1 MALQPLEKILMNILL
16 TTLYFLADEAPVKE
30 GPAPSPIFQFLPIIA
45 IVIFFY
51 FIMFR
56 PQQKERAR
64 REKAL
69 GELKK
74 NDRVVTIGG
83 IIGTIANISEKEQEV
98 TLKIDDNS
106 RIKMRRSAI
115 QGLYQEENKESTS

>member
-1 MALQPLEKILMNILL
+1 MNILF
-16 TTLYFLADEAPVKE
+16 TTLYFFAEEAAGQE
-30 GPAPSPIFQFLPIIA
+30 GPAASPLLQFLPLIA

-83 IIGTIANISEKEQEV
+83 MIGTIASISEKEQEV
-98 TLKIDDNS
+98 ILKIDENT
-106 RIKMRRSAI
+106 RAKFRRSAI
-115 QGLYQEENKESTS
+115 QGLYQEDMKETTN

>member
-1 MALQPLEKILMNILL
+1 MNVLL
-16 TTLYFLADEAPVKE
+16 TTLFLFAEDAPVQE
-30 GPAPSPIFQFLPIIA
+30 GPASSPLLQFLPLVA

-56 PQQKERAR
+56 PQQKERSR

-74 NDRVVTIGG
+74 NDRVVSIGG

-98 TLKIDDNS
+98 TLKIDENT
-106 RIKMRRSAI
+106 RMKFRRSAI
-115 QGLYQEENKESTS
+115 QGLYQEDMKETK

>member
-1 MALQPLEKILMNILL
+1 M
-16 TTLYFLADEAPVKE
+16 
-30 GPAPSPIFQFLPIIA
+30 

-64 REKAL
+64 REQAL
-69 GELKK
+69 KELKK

-83 IIGTIANISEKEQEV
+83 IIGTIANISESDQEV

-106 RIKMRRSAI
+106 KMKVRRSAI
-115 QGLYQEENKESTS
+115 QGLYQVETKETTS

>member
-1 MALQPLEKILMNILL
+1 MHTLL
-16 TTLYFLADEAPVKE
+16 ATLFLLAEEAPAKQ
-30 GPAPSPIFQFLPIIA
+30 PSAPSFIVQSLPF
-45 IVIFFY
+45 IVIVVFFY

-64 REKAL
+64 RELAL
-69 GELKK
+69 KELKK

-83 IIGTIANISEKEQEV
+83 IIGTIANISESDQEV

-106 RIKMRRSAI
+106 KMKVRRSAI
-115 QGLYQEENKESTS
+115 QGLYQVETKEATS

>member
-1 MALQPLEKILMNILL
+1 MNTLFS
-16 TTLYFLADEAPVKE
+16 TLYLFAEEAAPVKE
-30 GPAPSPIFQFLPIIA
+30 GAAPPQILQFLPIIA

-69 GELKK
+69 SELKK
-74 NDRVVTIGG
+74 NDRVITIGG
-83 IIGTIANISEKEQEV
+83 IIGTIANISESDQEV
-98 TLKIDDNS
+98 TLKVDDNS
-106 RIKMRRSAI
+106 RIKMRRNAI
-115 QGLYQEENKESTS
+115 QGLYQVETKEQSS

>member
-1 MALQPLEKILMNILL
+1 MSFREENGMNTILTSLILL
-16 TTLYFLADEAPVKE
+16 AEEAPVQE
-30 GPAPSPIFQFLPIIA
+30 GPAPNPFFQFLPLIA

-64 REKAL
+64 REKVL
-69 GELKK
+69 NELKK

-83 IIGTIANISEKEQEV
+83 IIGTISNISEADQEV

-106 RIKMRRSAI
+106 KMKVRRSAV
-115 QGLYQEENKESTS
+115 QGLYQVETKETTS

>member
-1 MALQPLEKILMNILL
+1 MNFLL
-16 TTLYFLADEAPVKE
+16 TTLYLFAEEAPAKDAP
-30 GPAPSPIFQFLPIIA
+30 GPSQILQFLPIIA

-51 FIMFR
+51 LIMFR

-69 GELKK
+69 NVLKK

-83 IIGTIANISEKEQEV
+83 IIGTIASIADKEQEV
-98 TLKIDDNS
+98 VLKIDDNS
-106 RIKMRRSAI
+106 RLKVRRSAI
-115 QGLYQEENKESTS
+115 QGLYEEETKDSK

>member
-1 MALQPLEKILMNILL
+1 MNILL
-16 TTLYFLADEAPVKE
+16 TTLLIFADEAPVAE
-30 GPAPSPIFQFLPIIA
+30 GPAPSPLFQFLPLIA

-74 NDRVVTIGG
+74 NDRVVSIGG
-83 IIGTIANISEKEQEV
+83 IIGTIASISEKEQEV
-98 TLKIDDNS
+98 TLKIDENT
-106 RIKMRRSAI
+106 RIKFRRSAI
-115 QGLYQEENKESTS
+115 QGLYQEDSKETK

>member
-1 MALQPLEKILMNILL
+1 MNILL
-16 TTLYFLADEAPVKE
+16 ATLYLFAEDAPVKE
-30 GPAPSPIFQFLPIIA
+30 GSAPSPIFQFLPIIA

-64 REKAL
+64 REKSL

-98 TLKIDDNS
+98 TLKIDDNTKL
-106 RIKMRRSAI
+106 RVRRTAI
-115 QGLYQEENKESTS
+115 QGLYQEDSKESTS

>member
-1 MALQPLEKILMNILL
+1 MNLLL
-16 TTLYFLADEAPVKE
+16 TTLYLLAEEAPAKDA
-30 GPAPSPIFQFLPIIA
+30 PAPPQIIQFLPIIA

-51 FIMFR
+51 LIMFR

-83 IIGTIANISEKEQEV
+83 IIGTIASISDNEQEV
-98 TLKIDDNS
+98 VIKIDDNS
-106 RIKMRRSAI
+106 RLKVRRSAI
-115 QGLYQEENKESTS
+115 QGLYEEDKKDSK

>member
-1 MALQPLEKILMNILL
+1 MNILF
-16 TTLYFLADEAPVKE
+16 TTLYFFAEEAVGNE
-30 GPAPSPIFQFLPIIA
+30 GPAPSPILQFLPLIA

-64 REKAL
+64 REKTL

-83 IIGTIANISEKEQEV
+83 IIGTIASISEKEQEV
-98 TLKIDDNS
+98 TLKIDENI
-106 RIKMRRSAI
+106 RIKFRRSAI
-115 QGLYQEENKESTS
+115 QGLYQEELKETAT

>member
-1 MALQPLEKILMNILL
+1 
-16 TTLYFLADEAPVKE
+16 
-30 GPAPSPIFQFLPIIA
+30 
-45 IVIFFY
+45 
-51 FIMFR
+51 MFR

-98 TLKIDDNS
+98 TLKIDDNT

-115 QGLYQEENKESTS
+115 QGLYQVETKESTS

>member
-1 MALQPLEKILMNILL
+1 MNILL
-16 TTLYFLADEAPVKE
+16 TTSFFFAEEAPVAD
-30 GPAPSPIFQFLPIIA
+30 GPATSPLFQFLPLIA

-56 PQQKERAR
+56 PQQKERSR

-74 NDRVVTIGG
+74 NDRVVSIGG
-83 IIGTIANISEKEQEV
+83 IIGTIASISEKEQEV
-98 TLKIDDNS
+98 TLKIDENT
-106 RIKMRRSAI
+106 RIKFRRSAI
-115 QGLYQEENKESTS
+115 QGLYQEDSKETK